1 MSHPYWPF
9 FDLVVRTPR
18 LELRYPTDEQLV
30 EVADLAARG
39 IHPPDVMPFTV
50 PWTDAPSPGLERS
63 TLKHHWGLRAGLTA
77 ESWGLAFVTVVD
89 GAIVGMQSIHGKDFA
104 VTKTV
109 ETGSWLGMAHQGQGL
124 GKEMRAAVLHLAFAG
139 LGAQVAFS
147 GASVD
152 NEQSMGV
159 SRALGYEDDGFLVVA
174 VRGQAQREI
183 RFRLER
189 ERWEERRRDDIV
201 IEGLAPCLPLLGAG
215 GS

>member
-1 MSHPYWPF
+1 MKHPYWPF

-18 LELRYPTDEQLV
+18 LELRYADEADV
-30 EVADLAARG
+30 VALAALAAEG
-39 IHPPDVMPFTV
+39 IHPPEVMPFSQ
-50 PWTDAPSPGLERS
+50 PWTDVPSPVQERNS
-63 TLKHHWGLRAGLTA
+63 VQRYWRVWAQHTAAAWTLPFAVVYRG
-77 ESWGLAFVTVVD
+77 TVVGVQD
-89 GAIVGMQSIHGKDFA
+89 LVGRDFA
-104 VTKTV
+104 VTKAV
-109 ETGSWLGMAHQGQGL
+109 ETGSWLGLAHQGQGL

-152 NEQSMGV
+152 NEKSMGV

-174 VRGQAQREI
+174 VRGAAQREI

-201 IEGLAPCLPLLGAG
+201 IEGLEPCLPLLGAG